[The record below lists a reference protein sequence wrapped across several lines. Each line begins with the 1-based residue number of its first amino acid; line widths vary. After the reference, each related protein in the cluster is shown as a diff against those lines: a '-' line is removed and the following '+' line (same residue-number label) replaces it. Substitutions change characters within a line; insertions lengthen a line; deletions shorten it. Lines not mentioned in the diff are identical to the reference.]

1 MEVADRR
8 RALLLTA
15 PVVAAGVFLFVRLAR
30 DVSGKP
36 VHEDEAAQGLISAR
50 PLGEV
55 LAASL
60 SDQGFAPLHFVLA
73 HAVLILAA
81 SPAALRWLSVAFALG
96 AVALCCDIGRRL
108 GGPIAGI
115 TAGLLAATSQLLGV
129 YGTIGR
135 MYALLAFAAALAADL
150 FIRALV
156 LRTPGAAAL
165 AAAGAW
171 VLAATHPFGMVIVV
185 CEAAV
190 GLALWRGRPLRSA
203 LPVALVALAFVPLLV
218 AQLRL
223 ADRFAV
229 RPGGDTALASP
240 EVAVRLLVRSIGGL
254 AGGREPALLLFV
266 ALAGIGLVTLV
277 RRRPGF
283 AAFATLALL
292 ITPLLLVLG
301 QTEGSI
307 AQHLET
313 RHLIYGLPFWTGLVG
328 VGTAR
333 VLEDRGRAMAILGV
347 TTVALVALF
356 APNVAPDPRDLRSG
370 TRGATAE
377 PAAWLSTQIEPG
389 DVLFPG
395 SPVFLAALPE
405 AGRAVPLLRGS
416 PTLDRPVFERMQFP
430 VGSLFLAIPL
440 DFAGRV
446 DATRLQAR
454 LGPTCEVRV
463 FDSWLLLAARGPF
476 TDRLALAEAGA
487 LGMAAAEQSVETSSP
502 RLARYFSQ
510 SLRTLCGVVRSLGGG
525 CPVPP

>member
-1 MEVADRR
+1 
-8 RALLLTA
+8 
-15 PVVAAGVFLFVRLAR
+15 
-30 DVSGKP
+30 
-36 VHEDEAAQGLISAR
+36 
-50 PLGEV
+50 
-55 LAASL
+55 
-60 SDQGFAPLHFVLA
+60 
-73 HAVLILAA
+73 
-81 SPAALRWLSVAFALG
+81 
-96 AVALCCDIGRRL
+96 
-108 GGPIAGI
+108 
-115 TAGLLAATSQLLGV
+115 
-129 YGTIGR
+129 
-135 MYALLAFAAALAADL
+135 
-150 FIRALV
+150 
-156 LRTPGAAAL
+156 
-165 AAAGAW
+165 
-171 VLAATHPFGMVIVV
+171 MVIVV

-190 GLALWRGRPLRSA
+190 GLA
-203 LPVALVALAFVPLLV
+203 
-218 AQLRL
+218 L

-240 EVAVRLLVRSIGGL
+240 EVAMRLLVRSIGGL

-277 RRRPGF
+277 RRCPGF

-333 VLEDRGRAMAILGV
+333 VLEDRGRAVAILGV
-347 TTVALVALF
+347 TAVTLIALF

-440 DFAGRV
+440 DFAGPV

-454 LGPTCEVRV
+454 LGPTYEVRV

-476 TDRLALAEAGA
+476 TDRLAVAEAGA
-487 LGMAAAEQSVETSSP
+487 MGMAAADPVGRDESSP